1 MPIPLQSLIIYG
13 PVRSRRLGNSL
24 GINILPVNGKL
35 CNFNCVYCQYGS
47 THGTWEKLLQSDS
60 WPSKEIVL
68 SELENSLRSRESA
81 PDYLTLAGN
90 GEPTIHPQFPELV
103 DGIIELRDRYTPGSK
118 TAILS
123 NASLL
128 LSPAVKRALMKL
140 DAKILKL
147 DCGNEMLFLKYNR
160 PIMHVNFDAL
170 LQELKDLKD
179 ITIQTLFTGGEHGN
193 VGQASLGPWLQRI
206 KEISPAMVQI
216 YSLDRDCEDRTL
228 IPVSKDKLI
237 DIQQQLR
244 KLGVPSEVF

>member
-13 PVRSRRLGNSL
+13 PVHSRRLGISL

-47 THGTWEKLLQSDS
+47 TRGTWEKLLQTKS
-60 WPSKEIVL
+60 WPAKEIVL
-68 SELENSLRSRESA
+68 SELEQSLRDRDRL

-90 GEPTIHPQFPELV
+90 GEPTIHPQFPEIV
-103 DGIIELRDRYTPGSK
+103 DGIIALRDRHAPGSK

-160 PIMHVNFDAL
+160 PIMHVSFDAMV
-170 LQELKDLKD
+170 QELRDLKG

-193 VGQASLGPWLQRI
+193 VAQASLSVWFQRI
-206 KEISPAMVQI
+206 KEISPSSVQI

-228 IPVSKDKLI
+228 VPVSKDKLLT
-237 DIQQQLR
+237 IQEELL
-244 KLGVPSEVF
+244 KMGISAEVY